1 MYVYK
6 IQSPI
11 GGAFGVEGQRR
22 QEGEELSASLV
33 SKDKIIVSIWNPV
46 TDHIHPSADNYDMF
60 TWSYSVTLY
69 RTQQKASQRSKLKCS
84 AWQPYTVAQEKQR
97 RRIA

>member
-22 QEGEELSASLV
+22 QEREEMSASLV
-33 SKDKIIVSIWNPV
+33 SKDKIIALIWNPV
-46 TDHIHPSADNYDMF
+46 TYHITPVQ
-60 TWSYSVTLY
+60 TITI
-69 RTQQKASQRSKLKCS
+69 CS
-84 AWQPYTVAQEKQR
+84 NGPKVLRY
-97 RRIA
+97 I

>member
-1 MYVYK
+1 MYLSVPSAHGDSELYKRMYVYK

-33 SKDKIIVSIWNPV
+33 SKDKIIVSI
-46 TDHIHPSADNYDMF
+46 
-60 TWSYSVTLY
+60 
-69 RTQQKASQRSKLKCS
+69 
-84 AWQPYTVAQEKQR
+84 
-97 RRIA
+97 